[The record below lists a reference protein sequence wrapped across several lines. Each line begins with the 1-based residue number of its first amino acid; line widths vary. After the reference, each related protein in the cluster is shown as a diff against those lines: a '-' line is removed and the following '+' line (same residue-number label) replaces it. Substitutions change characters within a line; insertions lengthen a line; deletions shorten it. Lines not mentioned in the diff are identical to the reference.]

1 MQLTMSGEY
10 AIRTMVHLS
19 RLPPGAIAQI
29 SDISRRWGIP
39 ETFLRKIV
47 ARLSH
52 GGLVKSHRGVGGGIS
67 IARPPE
73 QISLLEVLDEMEGP
87 MALNR
92 CLIEPLFCSRTKSC
106 VVHGVWCEAQDML
119 RNLLASRSF
128 AELAARNAATP
139 NPQVPAGEQEEHTDP
154 GPSSEFPAAEGS

>member
-1 MQLTMSGEY
+1 MSKTFRPFEPDQ
-10 AIRTMVHLS
+10 MFL
-19 RLPPGAIAQI
+19 LPP
-29 SDISRRWGIP
+29 SLTEWLP
-39 ETFLRKIV
+39 KN
-47 ARLSH
+47 H
-52 GGLVKSHRGVGGGIS
+52 LVFFIR
-67 IARPPE
+67 
-73 QISLLEVLDEMEGP
+73 EVLDEMEGP